1 MSWFPKT
8 LPRQHCTVKFIYFE
22 KPTKFL
28 WNLHRWFGMCSNGQL
43 YDGNLQNLW
52 HSQNIWTLLQT
63 VLPGRAVPEKLL
75 EQSDVEDIKSLS
87 QKQSVKSRLFTSAEI
102 KYQRF
107 LKLWMIIDSLGN
119 LNDFINYFYFSHESF
134 LIFQDI
140 LNFFNF
146 NSTLSLSNVLHPLQE
161 FYLIDVLCVCKL
173 ISLEK

>member
-1 MSWFPKT
+1 M
-8 LPRQHCTVKFIYFE
+8 
-22 KPTKFL
+22 
-28 WNLHRWFGMCSNGQL
+28 
-43 YDGNLQNLW
+43 
-52 HSQNIWTLLQT
+52 
-63 VLPGRAVPEKLL
+63 PEKLL

-87 QKQSVKSRLFTSAEI
+87 QKQSVNSRLFTSAEI

-107 LKLWMIIDSLGN
+107 LKLRMIIDSLGN